1 MKTIGA
7 RRVTFR
13 VGDFWES
20 PVLHI
25 LLTKE
30 DKVVVARCLD
40 FTVSAHGQDE
50 KDAMKSLTEVIKEY
64 VITAVENDAIESI
77 YDSAHSKYWRTYND
91 IESRQVGT
99 KVKKTLKNSYA
110 TLSKKEFQQT
120 TAEIN
125 YA

>member
-7 RRVTFR
+7 RRAIFK

-30 DKVVVARCLD
+30 DNVVVARCLD
-40 FTVSAHGQDE
+40 FTVSAHGQDV
-50 KDAMKSLTEVIKEY
+50 KDAMKSLTEIIKEY
-64 VITAVENDAIESI
+64 VITAVENDAVESI
-77 YDSAHSKYWRTYND
+77 YDSAHSKYWRMYND

-120 TAEIN
+120 TAEMN

>member
-13 VGDFWES
+13 VGDLWES

-30 DKVVVARCLD
+30 DNVVARCLD
-40 FTVSAHGQDE
+40 FTVSAHGQNE

-64 VITAVENDAIESI
+64 VITAIENDAIESI
-77 YDSAHSKYWRTYND
+77 YDSAHSKYWRMYNE

-99 KVKKTLKNSYA
+99 KVKKTLKNSFA
-110 TLSKKEFQQT
+110 TLSKKEFQHT
-120 TAEIN
+120 TAEMN